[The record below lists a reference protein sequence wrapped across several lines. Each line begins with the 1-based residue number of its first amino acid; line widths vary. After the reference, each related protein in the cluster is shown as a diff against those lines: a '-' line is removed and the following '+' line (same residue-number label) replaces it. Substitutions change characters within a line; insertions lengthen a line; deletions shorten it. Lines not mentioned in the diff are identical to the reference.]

1 MNGPTSPDAAAILVV
16 GSVAYD
22 TVETVRER
30 RERQLGGSASYFSL
44 AASHFA
50 PVRAV
55 GVVGDDFRAADLAL
69 LRERGV
75 ATDGI
80 VRRPGATFHWSGRYH
95 SDMIERD
102 TLATE
107 LGVFAEFQPEL
118 PAGWEETPYLFLA
131 NIHPALQRHVLD
143 TVRSP
148 RLVVLDTMN
157 LWIETTRDEL
167 AAILPRVDVLLLND
181 SEARLLSGERSLAR
195 AAARIREM
203 GPRRLVI
210 KKGEHGAL
218 LFGADSELAVPAL
231 LLPEVVDP
239 TGAGDSFAGGF
250 VGRLACDGTTAADGD
265 AGFRQAMVDAT
276 AVASFCP
283 EGFSVEGLLRADAAA
298 LQQRRERLL
307 NLMIP

>member
-1 MNGPTSPDAAAILVV
+1 MSAPTNPEATILVV

-22 TVETVRER
+22 TVATPRER
-30 RERQLGGSASYFSL
+30 RERQLGGSACYFSL

-55 GVVGDDFRAADLAL
+55 GVVGEDFRTEDLAL
-69 LRERGV
+69 LREHGV
-75 ATDGI
+75 DTAGI
-80 VRRPGATFHWSGRYH
+80 ERRDGATFHWSGRYH
-95 SDMIERD
+95 PDMIERD

-107 LGVFAEFQPEL
+107 LGVFADFSPVLPE
-118 PAGWEETPYLFLA
+118 GWEGTPYLFLA
-131 NIHPALQRHVLD
+131 NIHPVLQRHVLEAM
-143 TVRSP
+143 RRP

-157 LWIETTRDEL
+157 LWIKTTRADLE
-167 AAILPRVDVLLLND
+167 AILPRVDVLLLND

-195 AAARIREM
+195 AAERIREM

-218 LFGADSELAVPAL
+218 LFGADTELAVPAL

-250 VGRLACDGTTAADGD
+250 VGHLAAAGATGEGD
-265 AGFRQAMVDAT
+265 DAPFRQAMVDAT

-283 EGFSVEGLLRADAAA
+283 EGFSVEGLLRADGTA
-298 LQQRRERLL
+298 LARRRERLL
-307 NLMIP
+307 AMMIP